1 MVKQGFAPGRCVI
14 KNGSGYSLACRGT
27 LKYVNS
33 KPMRLIKSIHLS
45 RPENYLSIYQSGC
58 NFDCKKCHSHDFT
71 QHKTGLW
78 YSPSDI
84 LEIVKNYE
92 KDITLWEPRN
102 KATMFHAQ
110 DTCRCCGSCVM
121 YGYKSPLCPGILK
134 PQQIVL
140 SPQGFGPARN
150 IVAFTGGDLM
160 CKPDFYVKCAELI
173 KSKTKQWLLLETNG
187 YGLTPENLDLYC
199 KAGVDSYWLDIKAYD
214 EDVHKWLTG
223 CTNKWILNLPYEIVK
238 RGFVL
243 EVLTLFIPGVVET
256 KQIQKIAEIVAKV
269 NKEIPF
275 SILAFFPQYNMKNY
289 RPPTTAEMILAY
301 KAIKDAGLKNIRVG
315 NIGVFV
321 KTQKDFDDLFNAI
334 GREGL

>member
-1 MVKQGFAPGRCVI
+1 
-14 KNGSGYSLACRGT
+14 
-27 LKYVNS
+27 
-33 KPMRLIKSIHLS
+33 
-45 RPENYLSIYQSGC
+45 
-58 NFDCKKCHSHDFT
+58 
-71 QHKTGLW
+71 
-78 YSPSDI
+78 
-84 LEIVKNYE
+84 
-92 KDITLWEPRN
+92 
-102 KATMFHAQ
+102 
-110 DTCRCCGSCVM
+110 M